1 MVEGQDHPTAFYFAD
16 RYELCV
22 GGVTAAHRLR
32 LYDGKYE
39 NLHGHNW
46 SALVSIEADELDA
59 MGVGIDFVK
68 LKKFVEEIL
77 GELDYQNINQIP
89 PFDEQNPSAE
99 NIARWLFLKL
109 KEKVNTPSTRVKRV
123 EIYEMEGCGASY
135 FE

>member
-1 MVEGQDHPTAFYFAD
+1 MYDVTVKTGFA
-16 RYELCV
+16 
-22 GGVTAAHRLR
+22 AAHQLR

-46 SALVSIEADELDA
+46 TAQVTVEADELDPI
-59 MGVGIDFVK
+59 GVGIDFVK
-68 LKKFVEEIL
+68 LKGIVEKNL
-77 GELDYQNINQIP
+77 SELDYHNINEVP

-109 KEKVNTPSTRVKRV
+109 KIEVNTNLTRVKRV
-123 EIYEMEGCGASY
+123 EICEMEGCGASY

>member
-1 MVEGQDHPTAFYFAD
+1 MYDVTVKTGFA
-16 RYELCV
+16 
-22 GGVTAAHRLR
+22 AAHQLR

-46 SALVSIEADELDA
+46 TAQVTVEADELDPI
-59 MGVGIDFVK
+59 GVGIDFVK
-68 LKKFVEEIL
+68 LKAIVEKNL
-77 GELDYQNINQIP
+77 SELDYHNINEVP

-109 KEKVNTPSTRVKRV
+109 KVEVNTNLTRVKRV
-123 EIYEMEGCGASY
+123 EIFEMEGCGASY

>member
-1 MVEGQDHPTAFYFAD
+1 MYDVTVKTGFA
-16 RYELCV
+16 
-22 GGVTAAHRLR
+22 AAHQLR

-46 SALVSIEADELDA
+46 TAQVTVEADELDPI
-59 MGVGIDFVK
+59 GVGIDFVE
-68 LKKFVEEIL
+68 LKAMVEKNL
-77 GELDYQNINQIP
+77 SELDYHNINEVP

-109 KEKVNTPSTRVKRV
+109 QVEVNSNSTRVKRV
-123 EIYEMEGCGASY
+123 EICEMEGCGASY

>member
-1 MVEGQDHPTAFYFAD
+1 MYEVTIKTGFA
-16 RYELCV
+16 
-22 GGVTAAHRLR
+22 AAHQLR

-46 SALVSIEADELDA
+46 TAQVTVEADELDPI
-59 MGVGIDFVK
+59 GVGIDFVK
-68 LKKFVEEIL
+68 LKAMVEKNL
-77 GELDYQNINQIP
+77 SELDYHNINEVP

-109 KEKVNTPSTRVKRV
+109 KAEVNTSSTRVKRV
-123 EIYEMEGCGASY
+123 EIFEMEGCGASY

>member
-1 MVEGQDHPTAFYFAD
+1 MYEVTVKTGFA
-16 RYELCV
+16 
-22 GGVTAAHRLR
+22 AAHQLR

-46 SALVSIEADELDA
+46 TAQVTVEADELDPI
-59 MGVGIDFVK
+59 GVGIDFVK
-68 LKKFVEEIL
+68 LKAMVEKNL
-77 GELDYQNINQIP
+77 SELDYHNINEVP

-109 KEKVNTPSTRVKRV
+109 KVGVNTNSTRIKRV
-123 EIYEMEGCGASY
+123 EIFEMEGCGASY

>member
-1 MVEGQDHPTAFYFAD
+1 MYDVTVKTGFA
-16 RYELCV
+16 
-22 GGVTAAHRLR
+22 AAHQLR

-46 SALVSIEADELDA
+46 TAQVTVEADELDPI
-59 MGVGIDFVK
+59 GVGIDFVK
-68 LKKFVEEIL
+68 LKEMVEKNL
-77 GELDYQNINQIP
+77 SELDYHNINEVP

-109 KEKVNTPSTRVKRV
+109 KAEVNSNLTRVKRV
-123 EIYEMEGCGASY
+123 EICEMEGCGASY